1 MKCLGMG
8 AMSQG
13 NEQMILW
20 RSVHADWRMQA
31 DGVSAGKGQGGEPAA
46 TAYRHSYPAAGTQ
59 AARAEMT

>member
-20 RSVHADWRMQA
+20 RSVHADWRMQRPTE
-31 DGVSAGKGQGGEPAA
+31 SPPARGRAESLPRQLIA
-46 TAYRHSYPAAGTQ
+46 TATQ
-59 AARAEMT
+59 PRGPKRQEPK